1 MSATDSTFRVEYAKS
16 DRSKCKSCWSTIDTD
31 SSRFTFMTYS
41 SKFDGKEDQDKIR
54 HRIQEN
60 ATVLSS
66 GNDANDTF
74 SVQYAKSNR
83 STCHSCDKSI
93 DKDTLHLSR
102 TKYTSKRARS
112 YGPTDEWYHV
122 DCFYQMKKDL
132 GFSGNAE
139 SLILIDTVTD
149 YMAFSALEP
158 CPECGGSS
166 YFQLCKLSLTPCS
179 YSTILSKRKPFEMPD
194 KIKEKYD
201 ILPDYDSKS
210 PLNGYSIALVG
221 RLSKKTNEVQ
231 KASKKIQDAQYF
243 EIHIVPEQFLDD
255 ILNDQSSIVMEKLKL
270 TTCGKLPHI
279 RKQQNKNF
287 RLHLNLWGRTGTT
300 FGGHKIE
307 EYYNQSKAINAF
319 HQIFFDKTGNHWTNR
334 TNRETFKKLPTKHYS
349 LEIDYGQHSNDDDD
363 IQKALNNS
371 NAKNCSH
378 LPSPVQDLICL
389 IFNIETMKETLLSF
403 EIDLTKMPL
412 GKLSSN
418 QLKKAYQIK
427 HLLLMLVIDFIHL
440 FLMILVL
447 KTLKILDNIELI
459 QSKTQMINNLLET
472 EIVCSMLK
480 GSTDEENEHPIDVH
494 YKKIKMHGSRTTNF
508 VGILSQGLR
517 IAPPEAPVVS
527 SK

>member
-412 GKLSSN
+412 
-418 QLKKAYQIK
+418 
-427 HLLLMLVIDFIHL
+427 VIDFIHL

>member
-93 DKDTLHLSR
+93 DKDTLRLLR
-102 TKYTSKRARS
+102 TNYTSKRARS
-112 YGPTDEWYHV
+112 YGPTDEWYH
-122 DCFYQMKKDL
+122 
-132 GFSGNAE
+132 
-139 SLILIDTVTD
+139 LIDTVTD

-270 TTCGKLPHI
+270 TTCVQIAVVARSKTFLPEKVTMKLKDGIAVDPD
-279 RKQQNKNF
+279 
-287 RLHLNLWGRTGTT
+287 
-300 FGGHKIE
+300 
-307 EYYNQSKAINAF
+307 S
-319 HQIFFDKTGNHWTNR
+319 
-334 TNRETFKKLPTKHYS
+334 
-349 LEIDYGQHSNDDDD
+349 EIDYKQHSNDDDD

-403 EIDLTKMPL
+403 EIDLTKMP
-412 GKLSSN
+412 
-418 QLKKAYQIK
+418 
-427 HLLLMLVIDFIHL
+427 LVIDFIHL

-517 IAPPEAPVVS
+517 IAPPEASVVS